1 MASTPYDR
9 RMVCVLGMHRSGTSA
24 VTRILHDLGVYLGPP
39 HHHMKPR
46 GDNPI
51 GFFEHQP
58 LTDLNDQIV
67 WDLRGT
73 WFSPPVLSEG
83 WVDAPILLSTREKA
97 VMLLEEDFGTSAV
110 WAWKDPRTS
119 LTFPFWQ
126 PLLPPV
132 RCVLCLRNPL
142 DVARSLQVR
151 DGFALEAG
159 ISLWM
164 EYVAAAVR
172 HTRGVPVLLV
182 SYDDVLDR
190 ADETVDRLVAFAA
203 LRPSRDARD
212 AAVAHAS
219 SNPGLRHHRAT
230 LDELCRSGAASM
242 PAVALHLLLQ
252 SRLEAQRARWALG
265 ARPDAESNR
274 AGWSSDEP
282 DWR

>member
-1 MASTPYDR
+1 
-9 RMVCVLGMHRSGTSA
+9 MVCVLGMHRSGTSA
-24 VTRILHDLGVYLGPP
+24 VTRILHDLGVYLGPS

-46 GDNPI
+46 DDNPA

-73 WFSPPVLSEG
+73 WFSPPVLPEG
-83 WVDAPILLSTREKA
+83 WVDAPILHSTREKA
-97 VMLLEEDFGTSAV
+97 RTLLEADFGTSPL

-126 PLLPPV
+126 PLLPPA

-142 DVARSLQVR
+142 DVARSLRAR

-159 ISLWM
+159 VDLWM
-164 EYVAAAVR
+164 QYVAAAVR

-190 ADETVDRLVAFAA
+190 AEETVDRLVAFATI
-203 LRPSRDARD
+203 RPTRQVRD
-212 AAVAHAS
+212 AAAARAA

-230 LDELCRSGAASM
+230 LDDLCRSGAASM
-242 PAVALHLLLQ
+242 PAVGLYLLLQ
-252 SRLEAQRARWALG
+252 SQLEAQRDRWAEASG
-265 ARPDAESNR
+265 PETDRDA
-274 AGWSSDEP
+274 WLSDQS
-282 DWR
+282 DRR